1 MQNTVA
7 VNRGLC
13 DIQKLILTVL
23 KTSFDKNK
31 SCKSLYRDYVSFN
44 EDLQNILST
53 TQINIC
59 KEFECFEH
67 ACTINK
73 EIIKSKSF
81 KVYN

>member
-31 SCKSLYRDYVSFN
+31 SCKSLYKDYVSFN
-44 EDLQNILST
+44 EDLQNILAT

-59 KEFECFEH
+59 KEFENTFLSVLNMH
-67 ACTINK
+67 APL
-73 EIIKSKSF
+73 IKKL
-81 KVYN
+81 